1 MFARRLLE
9 RRGIARHPSALTGME
24 IREVADESA

>member
-9 RRGIARHPSALTGME
+9 RRGTARHPTASSGME
-24 IREVADESA
+24 TGEVADESA